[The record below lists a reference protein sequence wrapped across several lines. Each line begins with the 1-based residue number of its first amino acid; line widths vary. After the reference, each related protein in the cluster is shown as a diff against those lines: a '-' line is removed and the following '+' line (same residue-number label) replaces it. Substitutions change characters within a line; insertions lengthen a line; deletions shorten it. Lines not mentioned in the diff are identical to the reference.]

1 MVVIHHQN
9 ALATQ
14 ISRWLQ
20 VPRWRAPLQRQGH
33 PKRGAAT
40 KLTDNAYL
48 PTHQFG
54 QALANGQAQPCAPIA
69 ARGRGISLLEALEQ
83 APHLLWRQPDA
94 GIAHLKA
101 QQHLLPTLFH
111 HAHHDGDFAL
121 FSEFDGVVGVV
132 DENLPQPQRVP
143 HQVGRHIAG
152 DIANQFQPLGSRL
165 VAHDIGHAFEQAIKH
180 KWLVLHRE
188 LACLDF

>member
-1 MVVIHHQN
+1 M
-9 ALATQ
+9 A
-14 ISRWLQ
+14 
-20 VPRWRAPLQRQGH
+20 
-33 PKRGAAT
+33 K
-40 KLTDNAYL
+40 
-48 PTHQFG
+48 
-54 QALANGQAQPCAPIA
+54 PCAPIA

-121 FSEFDGVVGVV
+121 FSELDGVVGLV

-165 VAHDIGHAFEQAIKH
+165 VAHNIGHAFEQAIKH